1 MPRMDH
7 DQARSKLLAGLWACV
22 VGGLLLAALL
32 LYLDPVSTQQDCPNH
47 VGNGNASAYPS
58 PVCAL
63 RYTLLARLW
72 VTCVIAE
79 QCLAET
85 WHGRSRLE
93 GAVRACVAVFVSMS
107 TAFVTVVSFAVVC
120 R

>member
-1 MPRMDH
+1 MDH
-7 DQARSKLLAGLWACV
+7 DQARSKPLAGLWACV

-32 LYLDPVSTQQDCPNH
+32 LYLDPVSTQQDCPNYG
-47 VGNGNASAYPS
+47 GNGNASAYPS
-58 PVCAL
+58 PVWDL
-63 RYTLLARLW
+63 LFPLLTLLW
-72 VTCVIAE
+72 VACVIAE

-85 WHGRSRLE
+85 WQGRSRLE